1 MDKKLLGKIRDNV
14 EETIRGIIGKGNVI
28 PPPEID
34 NLHKLVKIYDVTD
47 CMLEN
52 DFGEGYSAENDGNSS
67 YRRGRNMVTGRY
79 MSRDAMPLYH
89 DARYYGD
96 GTFAHHDVGNSAR
109 SYGDGNPNRYYD
121 ANNHNGYSGHS
132 IHDRMIDQL
141 ERMMDEA
148 KSENERQTIRDEINH
163 LRR

>member
-96 GTFAHHDVGNSAR
+96 G
-109 SYGDGNPNRYYD
+109 NPNRYYD

-132 IHDRMIDQL
+132 IHDRMIDRL